1 MTNLDKAA
9 ALADLLEMAEERLSL
24 IPSDEQAER
33 ECAAINGLWEVYASL
48 VEAHHVEAA

>member
-24 IPSDEQAER
+24 GHTDHAEY
-33 ECAAINGLWEVYASL
+33 EKAAIEGLWEVYASL
-48 VEAHHVEAA
+48 VEAARTA